1 MGLRVASDGPAG
13 RVGWACGSRRMG
25 PLVASDHGPAGRFG
39 WAGGS
44 RQMGRRVGWSLR
56 VLLEVV
62 AGTANR
68 AEEGNAVRTWREERL
83 ESLDWQGSERRA
95 DAEIATWTTWTW
107 QRRTLSRKEE
117 GGAEGKGLVSALPAG
132 RRTKEESAAFV
143 GLNSALAGS
152 ES

>member
-13 RVGWACGSRRMG
+13 RVGWASGSLRMG
-25 PLVASDHGPAGRFG
+25 RRVASDGPAGRMVL
-39 WAGGS
+39 AGLS
-44 RQMGRRVGWSLR
+44 
-56 VLLEVV
+56 EVV

-68 AEEGNAVRTWREERL
+68 AVEGNAVRTWREERL